1 MLFLIALALV
11 MMALAATGLSFEQS
25 LTLAVAGLT
34 TTGPAIRTLGDGL
47 GYGDL
52 SGAGAGDLLRRR

>member
-11 MMALAATGLSFEQS
+11 MMALAATGLSFQQS

-34 TTGPAIRTLGDGL
+34 TTGPAIRTLGEGL
-47 GYGDL
+47 GY
-52 SGAGAGDLLRRR
+52 ARALRRPRRRSSASR